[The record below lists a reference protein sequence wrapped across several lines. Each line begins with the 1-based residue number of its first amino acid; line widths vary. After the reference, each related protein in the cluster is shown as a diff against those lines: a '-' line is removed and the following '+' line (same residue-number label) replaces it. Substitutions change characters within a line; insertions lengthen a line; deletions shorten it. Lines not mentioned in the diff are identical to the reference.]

1 MYLYICMCV
10 CICMSYYSVSCQF
23 AGISITL
30 YRLKLKSF
38 LIVCHECIQL
48 RSISSLFCDS
58 LFISSTNLNTAI
70 LEIIFLSLFLLAI
83 I

>member
-1 MYLYICMCV
+1 MYLYMYVFV

-38 LIVCHECIQL
+38 LIVCHECFQL

>member
-38 LIVCHECIQL
+38 LIVCHGCIQL
-48 RSISSLFCDS
+48 RFTSSLFCDS

>member
-1 MYLYICMCV
+1 MYLYMYVFV

-30 YRLKLKSF
+30 YGLKLKSF

-48 RSISSLFCDS
+48 RSIQFQVYS
-58 LFISSTNLNTAI
+58 AI
-70 LEIIFLSLFLLAI
+70 RCSFPRLI
-83 I
+83 